1 MDFEIIIT
9 IITAIVNL
17 NIFKYFVISF
27 CVFCLFLIVRN
38 LVRGDF

>member
-1 MDFEIIIT
+1 MDFDIIIT
-9 IITAIVNL
+9 IITSIVNL
-17 NIFKYFVISF
+17 NIFKYLVISF

>member
-9 IITAIVNL
+9 IITAVVNL

>member
-17 NIFKYFVISF
+17 NIFKYFVLSF
-27 CVFCLFLIVRN
+27 CVLCLFLIVRN